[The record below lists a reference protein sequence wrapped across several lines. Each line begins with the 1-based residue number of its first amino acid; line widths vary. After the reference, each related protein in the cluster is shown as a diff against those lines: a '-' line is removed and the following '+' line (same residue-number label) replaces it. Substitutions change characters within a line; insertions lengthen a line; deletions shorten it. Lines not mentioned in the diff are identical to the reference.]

1 MDDDIIEFKPELE
14 TKISLWGR
22 VISWIFGG
30 ILLIVA
36 FSILMIG
43 SWTFGL
49 SILEE
54 MKAFGLLRTL
64 LTLGVG
70 SLLFLLSGLM
80 IVLFIA
86 IVRRIMKWE
95 WLKIPPME

>member
-1 MDDDIIEFKPELE
+1 MDDDIIEFEPE
-14 TKISLWGR
+14 TKIPLWGR
-22 VISWIFGG
+22 IISWIFGG
-30 ILLIVA
+30 ILLIIA
-36 FSILMIG
+36 LSILVIG
-43 SWTFGL
+43 SWTLGL

-54 MKAFGLLRTL
+54 MKMFGLLKTL

-70 SLLFLLSGLM
+70 SLLFLLSALM
-80 IVLFIA
+80 IVLFTA

>member
-1 MDDDIIEFKPELE
+1 MIMSEDESK
-14 TKISLWGR
+14 TKIPLWGR

-30 ILLIVA
+30 IITIIAL
-36 FSILMIG
+36 SILVIG
-43 SWTFGL
+43 SWNFGG

-54 MKAFGLLRTL
+54 MKAFGLLKTL

-80 IVLFIA
+80 IVLFTA

-95 WLKIPPME
+95 WLRIPPME

>member
-1 MDDDIIEFKPELE
+1 MDDRGFEPE
-14 TKISLWGR
+14 TKIPLWGK

-30 ILLIVA
+30 IL
-36 FSILMIG
+36 SIIALSIFVVG
-43 SWTFGL
+43 SWTLGV

-54 MKAFGLLRTL
+54 MKVFGLIKTL

-70 SLLFLLSGLM
+70 SLLFLLSALM
-80 IVLFIA
+80 IILFTA
-86 IVRRIMKWE
+86 IVRRIMRWE

>member
-1 MDDDIIEFKPELE
+1 MDDDIIEFEPE
-14 TKISLWGR
+14 TKIPLWGR
-22 VISWIFGG
+22 IISWIFGG

-36 FSILMIG
+36 LSILVIG
-43 SWTFGL
+43 SWTLGL

-54 MKAFGLLRTL
+54 MKMFGLLKTL

-70 SLLFLLSGLM
+70 SLLFLLSAIM
-80 IVLFIA
+80 IVLFTA

>member
-1 MDDDIIEFKPELE
+1 MSEDESK
-14 TKISLWGR
+14 TKIPLWGR

-30 ILLIVA
+30 IITIIAL
-36 FSILMIG
+36 SILVIG
-43 SWTFGL
+43 SWNFGG

-54 MKAFGLLRTL
+54 MKAFGLLKTL

-80 IVLFIA
+80 IVLFTA

-95 WLKIPPME
+95 WLRIPPME

>member
-1 MDDDIIEFKPELE
+1 MDDDIIEFKPE
-14 TKISLWGR
+14 TKIPLWGR
-22 VISWIFGG
+22 IISWIFGG
-30 ILLIVA
+30 ILLIIA
-36 FSILMIG
+36 LSILVIG
-43 SWTFGL
+43 SWTLGL

-54 MKAFGLLRTL
+54 MKMFGLLKTL

-70 SLLFLLSGLM
+70 SLLFLLSAIM
-80 IVLFIA
+80 IVLFTA

>member
-1 MDDDIIEFKPELE
+1 MDDDIIEFEPE
-14 TKISLWGR
+14 TKIPLWGR
-22 VISWIFGG
+22 IISWIFGG
-30 ILLIVA
+30 ILLIIA
-36 FSILMIG
+36 LSILVIG
-43 SWTFGL
+43 SWTLGL

-54 MKAFGLLRTL
+54 MKMFGLLKTL

-70 SLLFLLSGLM
+70 SLLFLLSAIM
-80 IVLFIA
+80 IVLFTA